1 MRDTEKE
8 YGNDPGSGL
17 VCQDSRRLAGR
28 GGERKSHI
36 LEIAVP
42 EADIQADIN
51 SISQM
56 PLGE

>member
-1 MRDTEKE
+1 MRDVEKE
-8 YGNDPGSGL
+8 DGNGPGWGL
-17 VCQDSRRLAGR
+17 VCQDCGSLAGR
-28 GGERKSHI
+28 SREKKSHI

-56 PLGE
+56 P